1 MPAEK
6 ILKAPIPGLFFKFT
20 IPAILSMLLIGVQ
33 SIIDGLFLGR
43 VCGSLELAAVNLAQP
58 FMQTIFG
65 LTLLL
70 SIGGLS
76 LAGRQ
81 LGAADH
87 TSAQTTLQTVFRAI
101 TGVMLMILLI
111 GACFSTPLAQL
122 LGANE
127 QLQSHTATYIRI
139 LSLFA
144 PLTGLMVHLG
154 FLQRLINRPE
164 RYLISAIVSL
174 VVNILLD
181 YLFIVHLGWG
191 ITGAALGTGL
201 AYTASFL
208 VVAPVFFKPQTVW
221 SFRQGAFNWRILPT
235 IMANGSS
242 EAVASASAAI
252 TVFLFNLIFMHF
264 LGTDGVAAFT
274 VINYLSQIA
283 LLLMFGV
290 ADGISPLVSYNS
302 GHGSHHRVKSV
313 MKMGLHANLL
323 IGLALFFPLFL
334 GSRELT
340 GLFIPNQPELLEL
353 TAKGAKLYAFA
364 FLFSGFS
371 LLYSSYFTAIGAAL
385 YSALVAFGRGLLFI
399 IPGLILLPQLFG
411 TNGIWLAIPVA
422 EIATVV
428 LTLFLLKR
436 HRAKSI

>member
-6 ILKAPIPGLFFKFT
+6 ILNAPIPGLFFKFT

-87 TSAQTTLQTVFRAI
+87 SSAQTTLQTVFRAI
-101 TGVMLMILLI
+101 TGVMLVILLI

-127 QLQSHTATYIRI
+127 QLQPHTATYIRI

-144 PLTGLMVHLG
+144 PITGLMVHLG

-191 ITGAALGTGL
+191 ITGAALATGL

-221 SFRQGAFNWRILPT
+221 AFRQGTFNWRILPT

-323 IGLALFFPLFL
+323 IGLALFFTLFL

-340 GLFIPNQPELLEL
+340 GLFIPNQPELLVL

-385 YSALVAFGRGLLFI
+385 YSALVAFARGLLFI
-399 IPGLILLPQLFG
+399 IPGIILLPQLFG

-422 EIATVV
+422 EIATVM